1 MSKGKSKVRHEQ
13 VVPVENKALRRL
25 AQDFV
30 LNEFPSSK
38 ELVVDW
44 KMPED
49 CQRVMVFEKLNYFL
63 KSVEQTKQT
72 DKKFMQD
79 SKILIKK
86 IKDLY
91 KIFLPEYKDQ
101 F

>member
-1 MSKGKSKVRHEQ
+1 MIKGSSKMRQKQ
-13 VVPVENKALRRL
+13 VVSVENKALRKL

-30 LNEFPSSK
+30 LNEYPSNK

-49 CQRVMVFEKLNYFL
+49 CQRVMVFEKLYYFL
-63 KSVEQTKQT
+63 KSVERTKQT
-72 DKKFMQD
+72 DKKFLKD
-79 SKILIKK
+79 GKILIKK
-86 IKDLY
+86 IKELY
-91 KIFLPEYKDQ
+91 RSFLPEYKDQ

>member
-1 MSKGKSKVRHEQ
+1 MRQKQ
-13 VVPVENKALRRL
+13 VVSVENKALRKL

-30 LNEFPSSK
+30 LNEYPSNK

-49 CQRVMVFEKLNYFL
+49 CQRVMVFEKLYYFL
-63 KSVEQTKQT
+63 KSVERTKQT
-72 DKKFMQD
+72 DKKFLKD
-79 SKILIKK
+79 GKILIKK
-86 IKDLY
+86 IKELY
-91 KIFLPEYKDQ
+91 RSFLPEYKDQ